1 MLNYIML
8 NYIMLHYIT
17 IRYIKLHGEGLKMS
31 LLFLTATKD
40 FFVRHTFFY
49 ENLIMRLMFCIKM
62 TI

>member
-1 MLNYIML
+1 ML

-40 FFVRHTFFY
+40 FFFRYTFFY
-49 ENLIMRLMFCIKM
+49 ENLINAVNVLY
-62 TI
+62 